1 MYIDSHSLHLQT
13 ILSNDIEKQ
22 ISYSYLPGLQVVMK
36 SLMRAMVPLLQILL
50 LVLFVIV
57 IYALIGLELLRDSF
71 NFTCFRNTSSGC
83 KFGFLSSELLYANTL
98 NLCEKV
104 ILSFLN
110 SILE

>member
-1 MYIDSHSLHLQT
+1 MQT
-13 ILSNDIEKQ
+13 IVYSEGEKQ
-22 ISYSYLPGLQVVMK
+22 ITKFHYSYLPGLQVVMK

-83 KFGFLSSELLYANTL
+83 KFGFFL
-98 NLCEKV
+98 V
-104 ILSFLN
+104 SFCM
-110 SILE
+110 